1 MKDPALFLPERLR
14 QVAEGDDDTVV
25 QSPEDVM
32 HLRAV
37 PQADDKKD
45 ENIGNAGGKNAAGV
59 FSEMGVPIKCKSDKD
74 TALNAINSINMKIQ
88 DENAIISIRRCAA

>member
-45 ENIGNAGGKNAAGV
+45 ENIGNAGGKNAACV
-59 FSEMGVPIKCKSDKD
+59 FSEMFRAPFAE
-74 TALNAINSINMKIQ
+74 ALHRLRKRKILRQ
-88 DENAIISIRRCAA
+88 SFRIFFAGSSY